1 MDAYYLDT
9 SALVKRYARER
20 GTIWITALTAPNQA
34 HDLYTVRLTGPE
46 MIAALFRKMRT
57 GELPRTTTI
66 RLAQDFKNDWK
77 WQYQVLEVNAVL
89 SERAMTLAEKH
100 SLRGYDAVH
109 LAAALLLHESRRANN
124 RPDMIFLAADD
135 DLLQAADTEGL
146 STDNPNHYA

>member
-1 MDAYYLDT
+1 MTAYYLDT
-9 SALVKRYARER
+9 SALVKRYACER
-20 GTIWITALTAPNQA
+20 GTLWITALTAPGQA

-89 SERAMTLAEKH
+89 SDRAMELAEKH
-100 SLRGYDAVH
+100 SLRGYDAVP
-109 LAAALLLHESRRANN
+109 LAAALLLHETRRAAQL
-124 RPDMIFLAADD
+124 PDMIFLAADD
-135 DLLQAADTEGL
+135 DLLHAATAEGR
-146 STDNPNHYA
+146 SADNPNHYA